1 MLLTKNTQLSIFN
14 KLVIC
19 YNDHTIPLVTPLVL
33 LLLQYHIKQGRLFLS
48 RHDMV
53 IISVNLWSGNTVS
66 FRAFYFSANRMSNGA
81 GFRKSRIC
89 KKAWCNI
96 FLTGG
101 LPFPKQCFRCLGK
114 RCAS

>member
-66 FRAFYFSANRMSNGA
+66 FRAFYFSANNWRKEQPRDVA
-81 GFRKSRIC
+81 GRS
-89 KKAWCNI
+89 
-96 FLTGG
+96 
-101 LPFPKQCFRCLGK
+101 
-114 RCAS
+114 